1 LSNLAY
7 NNPIDDSIDLSN
19 DTSTVRAYL
28 FSDTTQNAHVI
39 ALKGTSTLLGK
50 AHPVDNL
57 KVDISNDK
65 KNDNMF
71 FGCCFHKQTPL
82 FPCNCSFKEKKMC
95 CKSCFEKSLK
105 YKLNYFV
112 IGKQILHDVNRLIDF
127 NNSKVILTGHSL
139 GGALATMLG
148 LVFDKTAVSFESP
161 GERNYMEKAG
171 ISYKKSAEQNIMQTL
186 FLPESAMDGSVGVEQ
201 VGIL

>member
-1 LSNLAY
+1 
-7 NNPIDDSIDLSN
+7 
-19 DTSTVRAYL
+19 
-28 FSDTTQNAHVI
+28 
-39 ALKGTSTLLGK
+39 
-50 AHPVDNL
+50 
-57 KVDISNDK
+57 
-65 KNDNMF
+65 
-71 FGCCFHKQTPL
+71 
-82 FPCNCSFKEKKMC
+82 MC

-171 ISYKKSAEQNIMQTL
+171 ISYKKSAEQNIFHIGHNADIIFTGKCNGRLSWCRTGGYFINTKCHLGKVCEYDTINKLGMS
-186 FLPESAMDGSVGVEQ
+186 ESIFTHKIQFVIDSVITQ
-201 VGIL
+201 WNDTIPSCKQSHDCQDCAKWTYL